1 MLNLGIYLERLD
13 SELMPLVSQEINRA
27 TSANLLKDVSI
38 FYDDV
43 GPVSLPVNAGFFNAT
58 DLWNFTGSL
67 LVFSLPSLEKSIKY
81 INNYKQ
87 YYCFGWYDYNVLK
100 MLELLSKENIHTIAN
115 SEDSYKNFY
124 RLTNK
129 TPINVNKE
137 LAGVVDT
144 ILGNESWMK
153 IK

>member
-13 SELMPLVSQEINRA
+13 SPLMPLISQEINRA
-27 TSANLLKDVSI
+27 KSANLLRDVSI
-38 FYDDV
+38 FYDDI
-43 GPVSLPVNAGFFNAT
+43 GPVNLPVNAGFFNAT

-87 YYCFGWYDYNVLK
+87 YYCFGWYNYNVLK
-100 MLELLSKENIHTIAN
+100 MLELLSTENIPTIAN
-115 SEDSYKNFY
+115 SQDSYKNFY
-124 RLTNK
+124 RLTSK

-137 LAGVVDT
+137 LVGVVDT
-144 ILGNESWMK
+144 ILGNES
-153 IK
+153 